1 MEHKNEIMKKV
12 LSIVCATFLI
22 SSCNIEKKK
31 DGELPTVDIDVDA
44 EAGELP
50 NYDVEWADVN
60 VGTTTKTVEI
70 PKVVIVMEEEEVEVP
85 YLDVDMPDDTWGAK
99 EEQTIMVEAEVS
111 DFEHSIDIEEIWAK
125 ENNLYVVAKL
135 EQLETAIEDKKMR
148 ISDQVSL
155 NAPDLNVKYYVIG
168 ERPDRVF
175 NTRYKY
181 VKNMDELKNMIS
193 DYTVIYQ

>member
-1 MEHKNEIMKKV
+1 MKKL
-12 LSIVCATFLI
+12 LSIVTIALVIT
-22 SSCNIEKKK
+22 SCNIEKKK

-44 EAGELP
+44 DAGKLP
-50 NYDVEWADVN
+50 NYDVEWADIN

-70 PKVVIVMEEEEVEVP
+70 PKVVIIMEEEEVEVP
-85 YLDVDMPDDTWGAK
+85 YLDVDMPEDKWGNK

-111 DFEHSIDIEEIWAK
+111 DFEHTIDIEEIWAK
-125 ENNLYVVAKL
+125 ENNLYVIAKL
-135 EQLETAIEDKKMR
+135 EQLETSIEDKKMR

-175 NTRYKY
+175 NTKYKY
-181 VKNMDELKNMIS
+181 VKNMSELKNMIS